1 MGMTSVAL
9 MLLLAAQDTAEL
21 IRRLGDERVDLRQA
35 AEDALRSAGKEV
47 VAPLRKA
54 AAEHPDPEVR
64 SRAADLVRHHVQV
77 RWHTD
82 LEAARAKAVAEN
94 KPLLVFS
101 TMGPL
106 DGFV

>member
-1 MGMTSVAL
+1 MGMIAV
-9 MLLLAAQDTAEL
+9 LLALALQDPAEL
-21 IRRLGDERVDLRQA
+21 IRRLGDEAVDVRQA
-35 AEDALRSAGKEV
+35 AEEALRSGGKEV
-47 VAPLRKA
+47 VEPLRTA

-64 SRAADLVRHHVQV
+64 ARAAALVRHHTQV

-82 LEAARAKAVAEN
+82 LAVARAKAVAQG

>member
-1 MGMTSVAL
+1 MGMIAVLVAL
-9 MLLLAAQDTAEL
+9 ALQDPAEL
-21 IRRLGDERVDLRQA
+21 IRRLGDDAVDVRLA
-35 AEDALRSAGKEV
+35 AEEALRSGGKGA
-47 VAPLRKA
+47 VAELRKA
-54 AAEHPDPEVR
+54 AVEHPDPEVR
-64 SRAADLVRHHVQV
+64 ARAAALVRHHVQV

-82 LEAARAKAVAEN
+82 LQAARAKAVAEN

>member
-1 MGMTSVAL
+1 MTMMAI
-9 MLLLAAQDTAEL
+9 LAALALQDTAEL
-21 IRRLGDERVDLRQA
+21 IRRLGHESVDVRVA
-35 AEDALRSAGKEV
+35 AEEALRAGGKPA

-54 AAEHPDPEVR
+54 AEEHPDPEVR
-64 SRAADLVRHHVQV
+64 ARAAALVRHHVQV

-82 LEAARAKAVAEN
+82 LEAARAKAVAES

>member
-1 MGMTSVAL
+1 MGMMIAL
-9 MLLLAAQDTAEL
+9 ALALAVQDVGDL
-21 IRRLGDERVDLRQA
+21 VRRLGDESVDVRST
-35 AEDALRSAGKEV
+35 AEAALRERGRAV
-47 VAPLRKA
+47 VPELRKA
-54 AAEHPDPEVR
+54 AVEHPDPEVR
-64 SRAADLVRHHVQV
+64 GRAEALVRSITRI

-82 LEAARAKAVAEN
+82 LAEARKRAVAEN